1 MFMRTSI
8 KPPQPSVSK
17 FFKLSDFLAKDEVFH
32 IARVNITTRN
42 DLSYHSHN
50 YAELLWIEEGE
61 GTHYINGHNVSIK
74 SNDMIMIRPQDK
86 HTFSSKGNGL
96 TLVNIAFSKKTL
108 EYFRSRYFLHTNLY
122 FWCTSNLPF
131 HITIP
136 EKLIKRISSR
146 AEEAMRFKRS
156 NIQLDIFLLFIFRNI
171 HEHESGLHYSHAPAW
186 LIPAIKKYNRTDY
199 FKSGVSSFV
208 ELCERNSDYVNRV
221 IKELF
226 NQTLTE
232 FVNDI
237 RIKHAADQLILTNV
251 PIKLIA
257 HLCGFDSL
265 AHFYKQFRIR
275 YGQTP
280 LDYRQLNQGI
290 V

>member
-1 MFMRTSI
+1 
-8 KPPQPSVSK
+8 
-17 FFKLSDFLAKDEVFH
+17 
-32 IARVNITTRN
+32 
-42 DLSYHSHN
+42 
-50 YAELLWIEEGE
+50 
-61 GTHYINGHNVSIK
+61 
-74 SNDMIMIRPQDK
+74 
-86 HTFSSKGNGL
+86 
-96 TLVNIAFSKKTL
+96 
-108 EYFRSRYFLHTNLY
+108 
-122 FWCTSNLPF
+122 
-131 HITIP
+131 
-136 EKLIKRISSR
+136 
-146 AEEAMRFKRS
+146 
-156 NIQLDIFLLFIFRNI
+156 I